1 MTKLEIWNK
10 ALALLPHDR
19 RVEAEDDGSLEAQRC
34 AEHWDAARR
43 SVLCSREW
51 GWAAKSAPAC
61 CGAADIG
68 GFFAMRPPEALFV
81 LGLFDR
87 TGRRV
92 AAEAINS
99 GFRIKEP
106 ASEIRY
112 IEDEDD
118 PDRWPFAF
126 QDAVAAELAARIA
139 PVMTDNPQRSVQLR
153 QDAMA
158 RLEEASRQ
166 DATET
171 AYGGSDPLV
180 FVHARG

>member
-1 MTKLEIWNK
+1 MTKIAIWNK

-19 RVEAEDDGSLEAQRC
+19 RVNALTDTSLEAQRC

-43 SVLCSREW
+43 AVLCAREW
-51 GWAAKSAPAC
+51 GWAVKSAPAC
-61 CGAADIG
+61 CGCG
-68 GFFAMRPPEALFV
+68 VHGYFAMRPPEALIV

-92 AAEAINS
+92 AAEAING

-106 ASEIRY
+106 AAEIRY

-118 PDRWPFAF
+118 PERWPFAF

-139 PVMTDNPQRSVQLR
+139 PVITDNPQRSVALR